1 MWNRDLLK
9 GRFYIKQ
16 IIGGTFSMK
25 KSFGF
30 ECQDDKDILHHYLEE
45 QIAYISVQEEEE
57 RMREDIQ
64 KGADM

>member
-1 MWNRDLLK
+1 
-9 GRFYIKQ
+9 
-16 IIGGTFSMK
+16 MK
-25 KSFGF
+25 KSFGY

-57 RMREDIQ
+57 RMREEIQ